1 MNSSMPSVAE
11 QASFWILNASIPR
24 TPSIMRLLAL
34 LFLFPAQVFS
44 QTSVLF
50 IGNSYIYS
58 NDLPNMLRQLS
69 LSLGEDMTVA
79 SSAPGGYR
87 FTQHATYAPT
97 LDAIASQPWDYV
109 ILQEQSQ
116 LGALPPEITGTD
128 AGAAA
133 LVDAIEANHE
143 CTYPVFYMTWGRE
156 NGDALNCED
165 FPFMCTYAG
174 MQQGLYDN
182 YVALAETNDGYVAPV
197 GEAWRV
203 VRDTHPEIALY
214 VSDGSHPSVAGT
226 YLAANVFHCTLFG
239 TSTVASTYTAGL
251 DATVAAT
258 LRTIAS
264 NTVLNATTTW
274 NMDVPNGTDAYFTG
288 TSSTAPNNITYHHPG
303 AGTHTWTCSNGQTST
318 EANATFTFSAPGTYT
333 FTHVYD
339 DPCGNTDT
347 ATWQLTL
354 TTVGVAEAVHA
365 VRNIRGEQRTLFVTP
380 DASDIHITVHDVRGA
395 VVAERSLRSATELFN
410 LEPGPY
416 TWTINQRDGSRVSG
430 TCIIP

>member
-1 MNSSMPSVAE
+1 
-11 QASFWILNASIPR
+11 
-24 TPSIMRLLAL
+24 MRLLAL
-34 LFLFPAQVFS
+34 LLLLPAQVFS

-50 IGNSYIYS
+50 VGNSYIYS

-69 LSLGEDMTVA
+69 LSLGENMTVA

-87 FTQHATYAPT
+87 LTEHATYEPT
-97 LDAIASQPWDYV
+97 LTAIASQPWDYV

-116 LGALPPEITGTD
+116 LGALPPEITGSD

-133 LVDAIEANHE
+133 LVDAIEANYE

-156 NGDALNCED
+156 NGDALNCND
-165 FPFMCTYAG
+165 FPYMCTYAG

-182 YVALAETNDGYVAPV
+182 YVDFAETNDGYVAPV

-274 NMDVPNGTDAYFTG
+274 NMDVPNGTDAYITG
-288 TSSTAPNNITYHHPG
+288 TSSTAPNNITYYHPG
-303 AGTHTWTCSNGQTST
+303 AGTHSWTCSNGQTST
-318 EANATFTFSAPGTYT
+318 EAEPTFTFSAPGTYT

-354 TTVGVAEAVHA
+354 TTVGLPETIGATRTV
-365 VRNIRGEQRTLFVTP
+365 RGEHRGLSVMP
-380 DASDIHITVHDVRGA
+380 DASDVHIAIHDLRGA
-395 VVAERSLRSATELFN
+395 IVAERDLRTTNELFS
-410 LEPGPY
+410 LEPGSY
-416 TWTINQRDGSRVSG
+416 VWTIDQQDGSRVSG
-430 TCIIP
+430 RCIVP